1 MKYPRLRDQLLD
13 VVPDDPVWIEARAV
27 LLDTAS
33 RIFGDR
39 SGYVVRSDGSR
50 LAAIGGRASESLI
63 REALGDI
70 EDARNDPAALWAT
83 VVPEGPTDA
92 VRKALAGWTFD
103 EAHIHREPDRGGVS
117 DHPVSAKVGPVRPAD
132 LSWLAASSET
142 ALAEE
147 LLEALARAEMVAT
160 WVDGRPVS
168 FCYAAC
174 ESETLWDV
182 SINTAA
188 GYRRRGFAAEAVA
201 ALAAAQRRRG
211 KRAVWGAHSYNPVSR
226 RLALKLGFEPWGRLC
241 LFENRAGEPGP
252 GVN

>member
-1 MKYPRLRDQLLD
+1 MTNPRLRDQLLD

-27 LLDTAS
+27 LLDSES

-39 SGYVVRSDGSR
+39 SGYVVRSNRSR

-70 EDARNDPAALWAT
+70 EDARNDPTALWAA

-92 VRKALAGWTFD
+92 VRAALAGWALD
-103 EAHIHREPDRGGVS
+103 QAHIHREPDRGGVS
-117 DHPVSAKVGPVRPAD
+117 DRPVSAKVRPVRPAD
-132 LSWLAASSET
+132 LSWLAASSQT
-142 ALAEE
+142 ALADE
-147 LLEALARAEMVAT
+147 LIEALARADMVAT

-188 GYRRRGFAAEAVA
+188 GYRRRGFATEAVS
-201 ALAAAQRRRG
+201 ALAAVMRRRG
-211 KRAVWGAHSYNPVSR
+211 KRAVWGAHSDNPNSR
-226 RLALKLGFEPWGRLC
+226 RLARKLGFEPWGRLC
-241 LFENRAGEPGP
+241 LFENWAGEPVSGSD
-252 GVN
+252 